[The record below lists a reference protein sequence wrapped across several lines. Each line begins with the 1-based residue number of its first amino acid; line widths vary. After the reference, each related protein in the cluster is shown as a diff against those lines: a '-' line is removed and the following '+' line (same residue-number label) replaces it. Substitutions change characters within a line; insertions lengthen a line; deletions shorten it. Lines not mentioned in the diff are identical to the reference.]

1 MSVSL
6 WQGYNSDRV
15 KPMSQMPFLS
25 MMRHHTEETVM
36 HTAPNSIPLEYQS
49 NTLLFVYME
58 NELFNNR
65 RRVFIRHISDYVT
78 KLLLSLQQ
86 PLLVTQL
93 CNMKIYNK
101 TPSSAHLSWSVSSLC
116 PCSQAAIL
124 GWWGRLYWEQ
134 DACSTRICDRTS
146 NSCREINTVT
156 ETERCPDI
164 CVVV

>member
-6 WQGYNSDRV
+6 WQRYNSDRV

-25 MMRHHTEETVM
+25 MMRHFDITVM
-36 HTAPNSIPLEYQS
+36 HTAPNSIPLEYQR
-49 NTLLFVYME
+49 NTPLFVYME

-65 RRVFIRHISDYVT
+65 RRVFIRHISD
-78 KLLLSLQQ
+78 
-86 PLLVTQL
+86 
-93 CNMKIYNK
+93 K
-101 TPSSAHLSWSVSSLC
+101 THLSWSVSSLC

-146 NSCREINTVT
+146 NSCREINTDWEMSWYLCGCIT
-156 ETERCPDI
+156 WLGQQCAAQWYLEELQSCKCPLKRY
-164 CVVV
+164 VNV